1 MIVREAVDA
10 VVLFVLLGVFAAL
23 YWVVALVA
31 PRKRDGIP
39 GINLPEASATPETW
53 YVAHSAIAPAMKLL
67 AVYATLVAILIPAVM
82 LAGIEVPGWV
92 AVAAIAVGL
101 AWFSAQIP
109 RALKAARHVSTELTR
124 NC

>member
-1 MIVREAVDA
+1 MDA

-53 YVAHSAIAPAMKLL
+53 YAAHSAIAPAMKLL
-67 AVYATLVAILIPAVM
+67 AIYATLVAIIIPTAMVAD
-82 LAGIEVPGWV
+82 LKVPGWV
-92 AVAAIAVGL
+92 AVATISVGL
-101 AWFSAQIP
+101 VWFSAQIP
-109 RALKAARHVSTELTR
+109 RALKAARRVSIELTR
-124 NC
+124 NR